1 VKSFIKEYLTF
12 SKKDRTGIF
21 ILLAII
27 LICISLPFVYPYFIN
42 SKIYDYTEFDKEIA
56 RLKIQQTDS
65 VRDKSNY
72 NKNFDENNYTNYYEP
87 SNKNYYAKPKG
98 EVFYFDPNTASV
110 SDWTRLGV
118 KDRTIQTIKKYL
130 SKGGHFYKPEDIG
143 KIWGLHKND
152 VERLLPY
159 VRIVDA
165 ESPNVGKR
173 QSTSTKN
180 SYPDY
185 PSYKKPSPQIID
197 INISDTSAFI
207 SLPGIGSKL
216 SQRIIAFRSK
226 LGGFYSVDQIKETFG
241 LPDST
246 FVKIKPQLSVSSSTI
261 KKINLNTATLDE
273 MRSHPYLRYNIAN
286 AIIQYRIQHGNF
298 STVAEIKK
306 IMIITDDI
314 FNKVSPYL
322 TIS

>member
-1 VKSFIKEYLTF
+1 MKSFIKEYLTF

-159 VRIVDA
+159 VRIADA
-165 ESPNVGKR
+165 EYPNARKG
-173 QSTSTKN
+173 QSTFSKN
-180 SYPDY
+180 SYPDN
-185 PSYKKPSPQIID
+185 STYKKPSPHIID
-197 INISDTSAFI
+197 INISDTTEFI

-216 SQRIIAFRSK
+216 AQRIIAFRSK

-273 MRSHPYLRYNIAN
+273 MRSHPYLRYNVAN